1 MRHNFEEWQFTSPKK
16 NTSACVPKANPTS
29 SAIPIDAARASGT
42 MLLSFSPRPRHYLHR
57 SPLLFLSIHHPA
69 TPLPLGNLTFYVHHF
84 CHTKLNSS
92 TSLTAHSTF
101 ISSTFSFLLLYTLL
115 DYVSVNIMSEEFLHC
130 FLERKEE
137 RKEVVFLHHEDFS
150 RFGGLGYGPRA
161 PISTLT
167 NK

>member
-1 MRHNFEEWQFTSPKK
+1 MFQKQI
-16 NTSACVPKANPTS
+16 VPALRFPS
-29 SAIPIDAARASGT
+29 
-42 MLLSFSPRPRHYLHR
+42 MLLEPLAPCCSAFLPDHVTTFIAPLCSFY
-57 SPLLFLSIHHPA
+57 SIHHPA
-69 TPLPLGNLTFYVHHF
+69 TPSPLGNLTFYVHHF

-115 DYVSVNIMSEEFLHC
+115 DYISLNIMSEEFLHC

-150 RFGGLGYGPRA
+150 RFGGLGYGPGA